1 MRWEKTKPRER
12 PRTVVMPFTE
22 MGKTTRKNKQSKSG
36 KRNLRF
42 LFFNVMI
49 KIAIRYPNENI
60 KETTGHRNLQFQRE
74 F

>member
-60 KETTGHRNLQFQRE
+60 K
-74 F
+74 